1 MRVLLVALF
10 FIAGRTRG
18 SPAGPSSEEIFA
30 SLTKSAPAE
39 MKSFLDAFRKDILA
53 PTATEMVANAAL
65 VGLSAAVSTEDVW
78 CGVPAASGDMNPVCY
93 QFPNETYADL
103 VMAKDPLIK
112 NHEKVHDSCP
122 NQGFS
127 IYLTND
133 PVFTDTEFYRSDR
146 AEDTLTNYKIVE
158 EEPPQTTSSCLPIVQ
173 MHGMGDFAKNP
184 AYKRLGEAVSATL
197 SGSKDGCPL
206 VTPQLGA
213 GVVEDIVGGFLRPLE
228 PSVDYF
234 AEVLKNDSS
243 IAAAGGVF
251 NAIGYSQG
259 NVIIRGYA
267 ELYAGKE
274 GYPKLNHHLSM
285 FGMHMGVAGF
295 PGCNMTAHAVCRSLA
310 ELLGELAYIPAIQAH
325 LMQANYFVSAAC
337 HPRIVRLSRALP
349 LLSSPTSSP
358 HSPRRTPLSSS
369 RTDDCSDLITLP
381 LLLSLSFLLAFLF
394 LFSIISS
401 SLLLLF
407 PFPCTARTDEPRR
420 VPRRGPWAGAAE

>member
-1 MRVLLVALF
+1 M
-10 FIAGRTRG
+10 
-18 SPAGPSSEEIFA
+18 
-30 SLTKSAPAE
+30 
-39 MKSFLDAFRKDILA
+39 
-53 PTATEMVANAAL
+53 
-65 VGLSAAVSTEDVW
+65 
-78 CGVPAASGDMNPVCY
+78 
-93 QFPNETYADL
+93 
-103 VMAKDPLIK
+103 
-112 NHEKVHDSCP
+112 
-122 NQGFS
+122 
-127 IYLTND
+127 
-133 PVFTDTEFYRSDR
+133 
-146 AEDTLTNYKIVE
+146 E

-285 FGMHMGVAGF
+285 FGMPMGVAGF
-295 PGCNMTAHAVCRSLA
+295 HGCNMTQSNFCRELA
-310 ELLGELAYIPAIQAH
+310 DLLGEAAYAP
-325 LMQANYFVSAAC
+325 LVSA
-337 HPRIVRLSRALP
+337 PR
-349 LLSSPTSSP
+349 
-358 HSPRRTPLSSS
+358 
-369 RTDDCSDLITLP
+369 
-381 LLLSLSFLLAFLF
+381 FL
-394 LFSIISS
+394 
-401 SLLLLF
+401 
-407 PFPCTARTDEPRR
+407 
-420 VPRRGPWAGAAE
+420 

>member
-1 MRVLLVALF
+1 M
-10 FIAGRTRG
+10 
-18 SPAGPSSEEIFA
+18 
-30 SLTKSAPAE
+30 
-39 MKSFLDAFRKDILA
+39 
-53 PTATEMVANAAL
+53 
-65 VGLSAAVSTEDVW
+65 
-78 CGVPAASGDMNPVCY
+78 
-93 QFPNETYADL
+93 
-103 VMAKDPLIK
+103 
-112 NHEKVHDSCP
+112 
-122 NQGFS
+122 
-127 IYLTND
+127 
-133 PVFTDTEFYRSDR
+133 
-146 AEDTLTNYKIVE
+146 
-158 EEPPQTTSSCLPIVQ
+158 
-173 MHGMGDFAKNP
+173 
-184 AYKRLGEAVSATL
+184 
-197 SGSKDGCPL
+197 
-206 VTPQLGA
+206 TPQLGA

-349 LLSSPTSSP
+349 LPSSPTSPP
-358 HSPRRTPLSSS
+358 HSPRRTPLLLEPTTALIKLPPLCSFLCHFFSPFYFYFQLFPLFSSS
-369 RTDDCSDLITLP
+369 YFPSRAQRAPMNLDGFRGGDHG
-381 LLLSLSFLLAFLF
+381 LAQLNNE
-394 LFSIISS
+394 
-401 SLLLLF
+401 
-407 PFPCTARTDEPRR
+407 AAANNADQ
-420 VPRRGPWAGAAE
+420 RGSGASA